1 MLSNRKYK
9 WLLWVSITLSG
20 MLGAA
25 FMGMVPF
32 IVAAD
37 HFFLTTLTIVLYLG
51 CTGIIGWNLWK
62 DQEPSYEDLWFV
74 SDLLQI
80 IGILGTVAGMI
91 LLFNV
96 FLENVDATQTIKEV
110 IPKIAAASSVA
121 FYTTFAGLL
130 FSVFLKI
137 QLKILDR

>member
-1 MLSNRKYK
+1 MITNRKYR
-9 WLLWVSITLSG
+9 WLLWVSLTLSG
-20 MLGAA
+20 LMGAV
-25 FMGMVPF
+25 FMGVVPF

-37 HFFLTTLTIVLYLG
+37 HFFLTTLTIAIYLS

-62 DQEPSYEDLWFV
+62 DQKPSYEDFWFI

-121 FYTTFAGLL
+121 FYTTFSGLL